1 MYIVFDN
8 TFQIGAFCTSSAID
22 TRNCTDQ
29 MLDWPDKKV
38 HGLTSQFEGIT
49 YNSLQ
54 DTYFLV
60 QEAIPI
66 IDDKKNYQ
74 PNIFEVRIG
83 ENNSN
88 LNIQVIES
96 CRVQMEFESDNKG
109 FEGLEFMIHQK
120 TGKTY
125 LFGLCEANKC
135 ASWMTDKDL
144 GKGRI
149 VILEKKESTK
159 KSIIY
164 SF

>member
-74 PNIFEVRIG
+74 PNIFEVRIF

-88 LNIQVIES
+88 
-96 CRVQMEFESDNKG
+96 
-109 FEGLEFMIHQK
+109 MIHQK